1 MHERGLGVE
10 RLGGEDVGRLLLI
23 SDRDGLGG
31 VEGLMTVLGDDHG
44 NDLTDAADH
53 AVDADERP
61 VGGTRVRAAPVLDRP
76 DTLGL
81 TVAGGGPV
89 RARKHRQHP
98 RHGGRP
104 RRFDARHCGVGMG
117 AADKGRM
124 GDGPV
129 EARHPRRIG
138 RGPGGSAR
146 PPGAGSPDRR
156 TWAPSPRARRSSRRS
171 PRACIS
177 LRWQP
182 YQHEA
187 VSQQTAPVRRMQR
200 A

>member
-1 MHERGLGVE
+1 MGLRQSGLGLLLEPVLGDQHLVGAEAGMHERGLGIE
-10 RLGGEDVGRLLLI
+10 RPGGEDVGRFLLI

-31 VEGLMTVLGDDHG
+31 VEGLMAVLGDDHG

-76 DTLGL
+76 DALGL
-81 TVAGGGPV
+81 TMAGGGPV

-124 GDGPV
+124 GDGLV
-129 EARHPRRIG
+129 ERDIL
-138 RGPGGSAR
+138 
-146 PPGAGSPDRR
+146 D
-156 TWAPSPRARRSSRRS
+156 
-171 PRACIS
+171 
-177 LRWQP
+177 
-182 YQHEA
+182 E
-187 VSQQTAPVRRMQR
+187 
-200 A
+200 